1 MGWLMAVGRRGS
13 LLTASVFSMNKSQV
27 IAERKDSRRVVER
40 FREKR
45 RYRIFLWRW
54 EIENGLGQHNMH
66 ARKQ

>member
-54 EIENGLGQHNMH
+54 EIENGLGKHNMH